1 MRVLARLSRAL
12 APPPIGPDTLVPE
25 RHRAFIRSLP
35 CLACGRPAPSECA
48 AIGAR
53 TEAGTGL
60 QPTARLI
67 VPLCGPPTVWEDCC
81 HSRLYYRGRTRFW
94 SELGIDPLALA
105 ARLWRVSGD
114 REAGVHAVMRARQA
128 RVLHRGE
135 VREAR
140 S

>member
-1 MRVLARLSRAL
+1 MRVPARLARAV
-12 APPPIGPDTLVPE
+12 APSPIGPASLVLE
-25 RHRAFIRSLP
+25 QHRAFIRSLP
-35 CLACGRPAPSECA
+35 CVACGRPAPSECA
-48 AIGAR
+48 NVRERSGDR
-53 TEAGTGL
+53 YT
-60 QPTARLI
+60 
-67 VPLCGPPTVWEDCC
+67 VPLCGPPTVWQDCC
-81 HSRLYYRGRTRFW
+81 HSRLYYRGRTHFW